1 MIAIQISPQ
10 DMDQLNQER
19 YPHPHPRVQRKL
31 HALDLVGLSYS
42 RHDVAR
48 MIGVAEGTLRHS
60 IHAYERGGLE
70 ALQQFHP
77 QPKTAALDR
86 HATPLRAAFEA
97 HPSLTPC
104 KRPSTGSHP

>member
-1 MIAIQISPQ
+1 MISIQISPQ

-31 HALDLVGLSYS
+31 HALDLVGLG
-42 RHDVAR
+42 HDVAR

-70 ALQQFHP
+70 TLQQFHT

-104 KRPSTGSHP
+104 KRSSTGSHP